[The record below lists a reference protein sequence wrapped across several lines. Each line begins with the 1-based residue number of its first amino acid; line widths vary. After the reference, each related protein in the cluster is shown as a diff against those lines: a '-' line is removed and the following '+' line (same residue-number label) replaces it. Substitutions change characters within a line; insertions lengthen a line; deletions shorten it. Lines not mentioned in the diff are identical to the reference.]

1 MDGNSVSHP
10 RITRGY
16 PSRTPTNSRDGRSV
30 SNVSQN
36 SDPQTDR
43 RNPPAHRP
51 TLRQTQVGVNS
62 VGLMSVGMSWLAL
75 AVEDVLIHLVH
86 NRPSDISS
94 NLFKNE
100 RKLLIGGW

>member
-1 MDGNSVSHP
+1 MPFWLKGPDINSPARSHP
-10 RITRGY
+10 IFEGT
-16 PSRTPTNSRDGRSV
+16 
-30 SNVSQN
+30 
-36 SDPQTDR
+36 
-43 RNPPAHRP
+43 
-51 TLRQTQVGVNS
+51 
-62 VGLMSVGMSWLAL
+62 GMSWLAL